1 MTTETRHTPLA
12 WLRRHHE
19 VILLGAILL
28 AALAL
33 RLYQLE
39 QDSFWIDELTQI
51 NHSRV
56 PLLRVFKA
64 ALLDDGS
71 TPLDYLVTHFVYYY
85 IGRSE
90 GILRLPAVL
99 WGVLS
104 VATVYFLG
112 KRMFD
117 KTTGFL
123 AAALLAILPSHI
135 YYSQEVRPYSL
146 PALMVLLAT
155 FAFYHAVSRNTRG
168 AWALYGITLV
178 IGMYSH
184 YYVAIVG
191 ILHGAYLVLMAL
203 VKRLP
208 WNRLLPY
215 VIAAGA
221 AGLLFLPW
229 VLADQFRS
237 GYFQWPSAGYL
248 LAAAFVPGDPGDVLI
263 ADNLSLSL
271 FVECAW
277 VCVFS
282 GIVLGIR
289 GRSSSHENIGLLA
302 FVSVMGMTTV
312 LALDFLGGHFFP
324 PRHFLPY
331 TPVLILLVA
340 AGALGLVRL
349 GTQCL
354 ARPDWYDT
362 IASVAAVL
370 LVLFSIGTLGS
381 SLSEVYRYSKQD
393 WRSVSRYLLRHAK
406 PEDAIVLRAPYDVGL
421 YTPELQSQVVQLR
434 NQGTIYN
441 MAKTHQ
447 RVWII
452 ADWSSRFAAIK
463 PDTARWLETE
473 KPLQI
478 PGFSGL
484 GLYLYSIT
492 LGREELETSL
502 QSW

>member
-191 ILHGAYLVLMAL
+191 ILHGAYLALMAL

-237 GYFQWPSAGYL
+237 GYAFQMPSKSVL
-248 LAAAFVPGDPGDVLI
+248 LSAAFVPRGGDALI
-263 ADNLSLSL
+263 ANFRPLTVFVGFVWACVLVSVGLS
-271 FVECAW
+271 
-277 VCVFS
+277 
-282 GIVLGIR
+282 IR
-289 GRSSSHENIGLLA
+289 GGSAARNNMGLLA
-302 FVSVMGMTTV
+302 LVV
-312 LALDFLGGHFFP
+312 LGGMAVAVVLDYLGSHFFP
-324 PRHFLPY
+324 TRHFLPFA
-331 TPVLILLVA
+331 PLLILLGA
-340 AGALGLVRL
+340 AGAVEGMRGAARSVRREPTEAMNTL
-349 GTQCL
+349 
-354 ARPDWYDT
+354 
-362 IASVAAVL
+362 IVVL
-370 LVLFSIGTLGS
+370 LVALAAWTLATPI
-381 SLSEVYRYSKQD
+381 SEVYRHKKQD
-393 WRSVSRYLLRHAK
+393 WRGVGRYLLRNVAQG
-406 PEDAIVLRAPYDVGL
+406 DVVLLRMTFDVEF
-421 YTPELQSQVVQLR
+421 YAPELKNHIQPLR
-434 NQGTIYN
+434 SLKTIQDA
-441 MAKTHQ
+441 AKAHQ
-447 RVWII
+447 RVWIV
-452 ADWSSRFAAIK
+452 DWSSALRRYV
-463 PDTARWLETE
+463 PDVAHWLEAE
-473 KPLQI
+473 KPLRI
-478 PGFSGL
+478 RGFTSME
-484 GLYLYSIT
+484 LYLYSAT
-492 LGREELETSL
+492 LTPQQLEATL
-502 QSW
+502 KQW